1 MSDIVVNWNPSDEV
15 AQVVHDQVLN
25 DEDLIN
31 SYFEAM
37 QAYTNDRPKY
47 CCRVQV
53 ATQVTLRK

>member
-1 MSDIVVNWNPSDEV
+1 MSDIVVNWNASDEV
-15 AQVVHDQVLN
+15 AQVLN

-31 SYFEAM
+31 KAM